1 MIVITEIVATKVI
14 VKIETNAIDWAIPL
28 LMERGVNMV
37 SRPITPYMTAAS
49 IQNDLPVSIATF

>member
-1 MIVITEIVATKVI
+1 MIVITEIVATKVN

-28 LMERGVNMV
+28 LMERAVNIV

>member
-1 MIVITEIVATKVI
+1 MTVITEIVATKVI

-28 LMERGVNMV
+28 LMERGVNIV

-49 IQNDLPVSIATF
+49 IQNGLPASITAF